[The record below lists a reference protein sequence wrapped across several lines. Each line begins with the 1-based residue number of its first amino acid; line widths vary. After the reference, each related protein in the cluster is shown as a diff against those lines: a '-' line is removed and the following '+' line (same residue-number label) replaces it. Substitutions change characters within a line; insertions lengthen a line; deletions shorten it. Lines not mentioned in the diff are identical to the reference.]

1 MRLHAP
7 GTSAERASCPS
18 RRAALARDTSSHP
31 AAAVGSRPPLS
42 SESLSGTCTQSEA
55 CPTPHRKSDFMGSD
69 KQGNRTEHDI
79 RAAQA
84 TGRGGSGRPATST
97 ETARNTTYVQSKR
110 QDAGTLEGRA
120 DFQTS
125 LAGPVNVQTS
135 LAGTRQW
142 ALWGRA
148 RGGKKGT
155 SRAKCVF
162 WCFLWK
168 NAIAGIFGQFTA
180 IAKRDGVQAKRA
192 FCDHRRDFWCS
203 NILNTE
209 NSTDSGDTP
218 KNAFFQ
224 WFWGPC
230 PAPYVTFLFF

>member
-1 MRLHAP
+1 MSLQLAQSWRKRGGNMRLHAP

-79 RAAQA
+79 RAEQA

-110 QDAGTLEGRA
+110 QDAGTLEGQRQARKPHGTRHTCRA
-120 DFQTS
+120 SDRTRGLWKAVQIS
-125 LAGPVNVQTS
+125 RRLWRGPVNVQTS

-162 WCFLWK
+162 
-168 NAIAGIFGQFTA
+168 
-180 IAKRDGVQAKRA
+180 GV
-192 FCDHRRDFWCS
+192 FCGKTLSPGYSGNLRR
-203 NILNTE
+203 
-209 NSTDSGDTP
+209 
-218 KNAFFQ
+218 
-224 WFWGPC
+224 
-230 PAPYVTFLFF
+230 